1 MTRVSTRSRMSSLV
15 QPVFC
20 SMTASSYSLQN
31 KYAAPS
37 ISVRIES
44 PSRKATCWEKS
55 AANGTP
61 AARQSAVNRCIAAGS
76 PAPITTRSTALAL
89 PSEMMSISPSSLI
102 APG

>member
-1 MTRVSTRSRMSSLV
+1 MSAFV

-37 ISVRIES
+37 ISGRMDS
-44 PSRKATCWEKS
+44 PSRKATCCEKS
-55 AANGTP
+55 AANGMP
-61 AARQSAVNRCIAAGS
+61 AARQSAVYRCIAPGS
-76 PAPITTRSTALAL
+76 PAPISTRSRLSRTAT
-89 PSEMMSISPSSLI
+89 SVMSMSLSSLI